1 MITPLTAELGF
12 DILLKF
18 KRNKEKKNMAR
29 KHIMYVIDTDHPY
42 DSEFLKS
49 AWAGEGY
56 SRKRDAQSHLKF
68 WKENG
73 MFQNEKLTISTEEAP
88 W

>member
-1 MITPLTAELGF
+1 
-12 DILLKF
+12 
-18 KRNKEKKNMAR
+18 MA
-29 KHIMYVIDTDHPY
+29 KHIMYVIETNRPY

-56 SRKRDAQSHLKF
+56 PRKRDAQEHLKY
-68 WKENG
+68 WKAHG
-73 MFQNEKLTISTEEAP
+73 MFQNEKLTIGTEEAP

>member
-1 MITPLTAELGF
+1 MA
-12 DILLKF
+12 
-18 KRNKEKKNMAR
+18 KKN
-29 KHIMYVIDTDHPY
+29 IMYVIDTDHPY

-56 SRKRDAQSHLKF
+56 PRKRDAQEHIKF
-68 WKENG
+68 FKEHN
-73 MFQNEKLTISTEEAP
+73 MFPNENLSISTEEAP

>member
-1 MITPLTAELGF
+1 MA
-12 DILLKF
+12 
-18 KRNKEKKNMAR
+18 KKN
-29 KHIMYVIDTDHPY
+29 IMYVIETNRPY

-56 SRKRDAQSHLKF
+56 PRKRDAQAHLKF

-73 MFQNEKLTISTEEAP
+73 MFKNETLTIGTEEAP
-88 W
+88 DGFYGC